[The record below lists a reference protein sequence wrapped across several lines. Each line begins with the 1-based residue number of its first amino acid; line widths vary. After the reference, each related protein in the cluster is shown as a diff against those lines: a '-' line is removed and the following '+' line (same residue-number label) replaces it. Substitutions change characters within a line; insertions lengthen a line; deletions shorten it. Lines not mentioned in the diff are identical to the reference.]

1 MEIINYL
8 MAASLALIAVFG
20 YSSLRQLKE
29 IKRIRER
36 YQEMLA
42 DVTVTQERAA
52 KVLDTGLAVK
62 AKYMKKLE
70 TLENFERLRQR

>member
-1 MEIINYL
+1 